1 VPAEL
6 THVGLA
12 LAERYRLTEEVAR
25 GALSVVYRGQ
35 DDVLRRPIA
44 VKAVPRR
51 HVAAF
56 RAALHATAA
65 LTHPAIVAVF
75 DVLESDGSLFV
86 IQEYVQARPFATYL
100 QAGLPVERA
109 VDLAGQIARALAY
122 AHAHD
127 VVHGDLTPA
136 AVLVDRRAMV
146 RLNNCCLPPDA
157 LYFAEYAHTLE
168 AVGSDATTTRAP
180 HATPATDVR
189 GLGLLLWQAL
199 STAHAADAPREEE
212 EDATRAFRPDV
223 PEAARALVRRAV
235 VRAHPERIVDAE
247 TLALALEALSRE
259 LASGRS
265 PLSEATPPALR
276 VARELRQHEAPWSL
290 GDTLG
295 GGEPW
300 LVEMDAV
307 AAQDP
312 LHAIADAYAPS
323 PSAPTAPDAYDAGAW
338 GDDRRPNRQGQRIQG
353 IQAGVPRSALPS
365 RPNPPPIRAA
375 DPRRRVRPHPP
386 TWPPAGNAERGLTL
400 AALLLIGAALF
411 VLFFLIGFIIQR

>member
-1 VPAEL
+1 MPAEL

-12 LAERYRLTEEVAR
+12 LAGRYRLTEEVAR

-44 VKAVPRR
+44 VKAVPPK
-51 HVAAF
+51 HAQAF

-65 LTHPAIVAVF
+65 LTHPAVVAVF
-75 DVLESDGSLFV
+75 DVLEHDGSLFV

-109 VDLAGQIARALAY
+109 TDLAGQIARAIAY

-127 VVHGDLTPA
+127 VLHGDLTPA
-136 AVLVDRRAMV
+136 AVLVDRRAVV
-146 RLNNCCLPPDA
+146 RLNNFCLPPDVA
-157 LYFAEYAHTLE
+157 YFAESAHALE
-168 AVGSDATTTRAP
+168 AEAAGSDATMTPVP
-180 HATPATDVR
+180 HATPAADVR
-189 GLGLLLWQAL
+189 ALGLLLWQAL
-199 STAHAADAPREEE
+199 SAAHAADAPREEA
-212 EDATRAFRPDV
+212 EDATRTFRPDV
-223 PEAARALVRRAV
+223 PEVARTLVRRCV
-235 VRAHPERIVDAE
+235 VRAHPQRITDAD
-247 TLALALEALSRE
+247 TLALALDVLSRE
-259 LASGRS
+259 LAGGRA

-300 LVEMDAV
+300 LVEVDAA

-312 LHAIADAYAPS
+312 LHAIADVYAPS

-338 GDDRRPNRQGQRIQG
+338 DDDRRRERQGQWVQTGAPRI
-353 IQAGVPRSALPS
+353 A
-365 RPNPPPIRAA
+365 
-375 DPRRRVRPHPP
+375 
-386 TWPPAGNAERGLTL
+386 
-400 AALLLIGAALF
+400 LLIG
-411 VLFFLIGFIIQR
+411 FLIQR